1 MVELSVREIRHNDIE
16 PLSDYWF
23 KSDPEFL
30 VSMGV
35 DLSKMPTRDEWK
47 QMLTEQ
53 ISQSYKEKK
62 SYCIIWL
69 VNDEPIGHSNVNR
82 IIFGEEAYMHL
93 HIWKKDNRTKGLGLQ
108 FVKMTLPWF
117 FEKMELQKLCCEP
130 YSLNPAP
137 NKTMEKLR
145 FEFIK
150 EYITVPGWINFEQ
163 PVKHWELSYEKYK
176 SLYETPV
183 RSSSGNG
190 QW

>member
-1 MVELSVREIRHNDIE
+1 MIKLAVREIRHSDIE

-30 VSMGV
+30 IGMGV
-35 DLSKMPTRDEWK
+35 DLSKMPTREEWR

-53 ISQSYKEKK
+53 IDQSYENKK

-69 VNDEPIGHSNVNR
+69 VNDEPVGHSNVNR

-108 FVKMTLPWF
+108 FVKMTLPFF
-117 FEKMELQKLCCEP
+117 FEKIKLKKICCEP
-130 YSLNPAP
+130 YALNPAP
-137 NKTMEKLR
+137 NKTMEKLG

-150 EYITVPGWINFEQ
+150 EYVTVPGWINYEQ
-163 PVKHWELSYEKYK
+163 QVKHWELSLKKFKELYK
-176 SLYETPV
+176 
-183 RSSSGNG
+183 
-190 QW
+190 Q